1 MQSNPGLRDYPPDD
15 SIHDKI
21 TAYAAQ
27 LRAALGLDGGSSSTL
42 HHSEGRLQFVGVK
55 RRAEKQTVEG
65 QEVRPAQRARA
76 EEVIAGWE
84 HLPTE
89 ILEAIYMETL
99 FPHTLLHM
107 NQFAGRKETRIRWEF
122 EEHLAMEMQNHHEAY
137 ASLASVFGRAYYAIV
152 NTPRMRTALY
162 TKWMATPPEGLYEL
176 PDPGS
181 AVPPHEFSARVKLAD
196 YPLVGE
202 SGGETAGL
210 LRNTWYRDFL
220 TTVAYN
226 EWQRALSLSSA
237 RASQLLFWLHQQQEI
252 QYSDIPRK
260 FARYWGLEDDRAM
273 QVFQQSRVNP
283 RGMDIRNL
291 SPTNPQFW
299 KDDFPLTFD
308 IDTFRMFRVKLP
320 TIPNPPYALMYQ
332 SFNQIQLRAMHMNPR
347 DQWSVVPQSREL
359 VSAFFQNQIE
369 LVRMVRFKNVQ
380 KLSRIYDRAEWNRG
394 GGFPRPPTTAFI
406 NMVSRQRP
414 GSPANQ
420 AALMVDSPYDL
431 AITTSS
437 AQPQTPTPRH
447 SFMPWAGGQTISLT
461 NIGLNRITGM
471 DQAYKDIKKE
481 TGTEQRHPTHAMSL
495 NVFVSEQGKPVFY
508 WSSQSYTYGF

>member
-15 SIHDKI
+15 NIHDKI
-21 TAYAAQ
+21 NAYAAQ
-27 LRAALGLDGGSSSTL
+27 LRAALGLDGGSSTL

-65 QEVRPAQRARA
+65 QEVRPAQRARV

-107 NQFAGRKETRIRWEF
+107 NQFAGRKETRGRWEF
-122 EEHLAMEMQNHHEAY
+122 EARLVTEIQKHHEAY
-137 ASLASVFGRAYYAIV
+137 ASLASVFGRVYYTILNA
-152 NTPRMRTALY
+152 PRMRTALY
-162 TKWMATPPEGLYEL
+162 KKWMATPPEGLYEL

-181 AVPPHEFSARVKLAD
+181 AVPPHEFAARVRLAD

-237 RASQLLFWLHQQQEI
+237 RASQLLFWLYQQQEI

-283 RGMDIRNL
+283 RGMDIPNL
-291 SPTNPQFW
+291 SPRTPEFLEE
-299 KDDFPLTFD
+299 DFPLTFD

-320 TIPNPPYALMYQ
+320 TIPKPPHAFFYQ
-332 SFNQIQLRAMHMNPR
+332 SFNQVHLRAQYMNSR
-347 DQWSVVPQSREL
+347 SQWWVVPQSREL
-359 VSAFFQNQIE
+359 VSAFFNNKIE

-380 KLSRIYDRAEWNRG
+380 NPDIIRDRPEWYNSGSIFSPPSAVSVTVDAVQRH
-394 GGFPRPPTTAFI
+394 GF
-406 NMVSRQRP
+406 
-414 GSPANQ
+414 PANQ
-420 AALMVDSPYDL
+420 TALMVEYPYDL

-447 SFMPWAGGQTISLT
+447 SFMPWAGNQTINLT

-471 DQAYKDIKKE
+471 DQAYRDIKRE

-495 NVFVSEQGKPVFY
+495 NVFVSEHGKPVFD
-508 WSSQSYTYGF
+508 WF